1 MTKAN
6 ILALG
11 DSAPDIADTAFV
23 APGTQVIGDVAL
35 ADEASV
41 WYNCVVRADVN
52 RIRIGAR
59 TNIQDGTV
67 IHCDSADGDHPGYP
81 TLIGEDCLV
90 GHMVLLHGCI
100 LHDRAFVGMG
110 AIVLNGA
117 VIESDGMLA
126 AGAML
131 TSGKTIKSGEL
142 WGGRPAKFMR
152 NLTPEEIAGNQVG
165 VRNYVANA
173 KRHAASVNSR

>member
-11 DSAPDIADTAFV
+11 ALAPEIADSAFV
-23 APGTQVIGDVAL
+23 ASGTQVIGDVAI
-35 ADEASV
+35 AEEASV

-52 RIRIGAR
+52 RVRIGAR
-59 TNIQDGTV
+59 TNIQDGTI
-67 IHCDSADGDHPGYP
+67 IHCDSPDGDHPGYP

-131 TSGKTIKSGEL
+131 TGGKTIKSGEL

-152 NLTPEEIAGNQVG
+152 NLTPEEIAGNQQG

-173 KRHAASVNSR
+173 RRHATGVKAR